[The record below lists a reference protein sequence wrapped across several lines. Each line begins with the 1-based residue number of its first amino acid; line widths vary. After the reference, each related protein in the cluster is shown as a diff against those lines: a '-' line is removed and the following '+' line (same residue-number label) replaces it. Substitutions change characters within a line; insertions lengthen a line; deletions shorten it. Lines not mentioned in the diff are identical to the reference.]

1 MFKVLKISFVL
12 LAFGLIF
19 LSCKK
24 DNLSKPNANIP
35 PKTFLWIHTDTSTVL
50 APQISRQIMRWW
62 GEDQDGFIKGYLFAY
77 FKTDSTDAGQVFDT
91 LGYSWVVKNDSLV
104 AFPLLSARERFTIVV
119 KAVDNSFREYLEVGA
134 IVRLNSNPYYDK
146 NGNGIFDNTDQ
157 RLPSLLS
164 AMDPVGAMQIFPI
177 KNTPPEVWFAKD
189 PLDPLKTIQ
198 QPDTTYT
205 VATFSW
211 IGTDLDG
218 DNTLRNYRICLN
230 TPNDSSAWFEFSA
243 FNTMVTLEAPRSR
256 TDNVTGT
263 VDADVYT
270 GIFPTMRLI
279 GTVPGLR
286 LDDTNRIYLQAKD
299 IAGDYSPAVT
309 LPDGTKKWF
318 VKKPKSKLLTVVN
331 YGSGDRD
338 SVISIYQRAFAAIDT
353 LPGVSPARDLGNFD
367 ILDIR
372 RGTTATTVGALVPP
386 TLNPALVRTLKLYD
400 FIFWFTDL
408 IPDNWTH
415 VHSIAQFPLYLY
427 GGSGGKVL
435 YSTRFGYFLGDPRGS
450 LVDFAPVDMV
460 GTTLIDTRVPNDW
473 PIVPKQDV
481 TPTPFPALRFD
492 PTSTS
497 GGAHSLFVRSI
508 TKRSGAEYL
517 YSIFVPNRG
526 WPDSVHIGVIDIDR
540 RFVFLSMPLH
550 LMNGTQP
557 VWPSKPPGDGR
568 GIPEFL
574 KRVFIDEFGG

>member
-1 MFKVLKISFVL
+1 MFKVLKLSFAL

-24 DNLSKPNANIP
+24 DNVSKPNANVP

-77 FKTDSTDAGQVFDT
+77 FKTDSVDAGKVSDT

-104 AFPLLSARERFTIVV
+104 AFPLLSARERFTVVV
-119 KAVDNSFREYLEVGA
+119 KAVDNSSREYLEVGA
-134 IVRLNSNPYYDK
+134 VVRINSNPYWDK
-146 NGNGIFDNTDQ
+146 NGNGIFDSTDQ
-157 RLPSLLS
+157 QLPGLLS
-164 AMDPVGAMQIFPI
+164 AMDPVGAKQIFPI
-177 KNTPPEVWFAKD
+177 KNTPPQVWFAKD

-256 TDNVTGT
+256 TDNVAGT

-299 IAGDYSPAVT
+299 IAGDYSPAVS
-309 LPDGTKKWF
+309 LPEGTKKWF

-331 YGSGDRD
+331 YGAGDLN
-338 SVISIYQRAFAAIDT
+338 SVISFYQWAFNAIDT
-353 LPGVSPARDLGNFD
+353 ITGSNRKLGDFD
-367 ILDIR
+367 IIDIR
-372 RGTTATTVGALVPP
+372 RGTTSTTVGVLVPP
-386 TLNPALVRTLKLYD
+386 ILNPAFVRTLKLYD
-400 FIFWFTDL
+400 FVFWFTDL
-408 IPDNWTH
+408 IPDTWTH
-415 VHSIAQFPLYLY
+415 VHAIAQFPLYLY

-435 YSTRFGYFLGDPRGS
+435 YSTRFGYYLGDPRGS
-450 LVDFAPVDMV
+450 LVDFAPVDSV
-460 GTTLIDTRVPNDW
+460 GTALIDTRVPNDW
-473 PIVPKQDV
+473 PVVPKQDV
-481 TPTPFPALRFD
+481 TPTPFPALRFNA
-492 PTSTS
+492 TATS

-550 LMNGTQP
+550 LMNGTLP
-557 VWPSKPPGDGR
+557 VWPDVKPPGDGK
-568 GIPEFL
+568 GVPAFL

>member
-1 MFKVLKISFVL
+1 
-12 LAFGLIF
+12 
-19 LSCKK
+19 
-24 DNLSKPNANIP
+24 
-35 PKTFLWIHTDTSTVL
+35 
-50 APQISRQIMRWW
+50 
-62 GEDQDGFIKGYLFAY
+62 
-77 FKTDSTDAGQVFDT
+77 
-91 LGYSWVVKNDSLV
+91 
-104 AFPLLSARERFTIVV
+104 
-119 KAVDNSFREYLEVGA
+119 
-134 IVRLNSNPYYDK
+134 
-146 NGNGIFDNTDQ
+146 
-157 RLPSLLS
+157 
-164 AMDPVGAMQIFPI
+164 
-177 KNTPPEVWFAKD
+177 
-189 PLDPLKTIQ
+189 
-198 QPDTTYT
+198 
-205 VATFSW
+205 
-211 IGTDLDG
+211 
-218 DNTLRNYRICLN
+218 
-230 TPNDSSAWFEFSA
+230 
-243 FNTMVTLEAPRSR
+243 
-256 TDNVTGT
+256 
-263 VDADVYT
+263 
-270 GIFPTMRLI
+270 
-279 GTVPGLR
+279 
-286 LDDTNRIYLQAKD
+286 
-299 IAGDYSPAVT
+299 
-309 LPDGTKKWF
+309 
-318 VKKPKSKLLTVVN
+318 
-331 YGSGDRD
+331 
-338 SVISIYQRAFAAIDT
+338 
-353 LPGVSPARDLGNFD
+353 
-367 ILDIR
+367 
-372 RGTTATTVGALVPP
+372 
-386 TLNPALVRTLKLYD
+386 LNPALVRTLKLYD